1 MRIRKGIRK
10 WRDRVREASTQRG
23 WIALAPSRAAGPRCG
38 FLKLWLPHRALQ
50 ELLDRLRDRVS
61 ELQAEQLRVEPLQ
74 QGQGLEE
81 TWDSPAAAPAGF
93 LGPHHS
99 ILRALRG
106 PKMMRDSG
114 CFGRRLDRIGSLSG
128 LGCNGE
134 HLSPFQLHIIRATS
148 GSDVSGDQILNK
160 EHHSSLLAVLRA
172 KACLSGNIKFGQ
184 HSLSCLGV
192 PSIHL
197 LPLTERGRI
206 TLGCNSVT
214 IQQALLGAENS

>member
-1 MRIRKGIRK
+1 M
-10 WRDRVREASTQRG
+10 REAGTQRG
-23 WIALAPSRAAGPRCG
+23 WVALAPSTAAGPRCG
-38 FLKLWLPHRALQ
+38 LLKLRLPHRALQ
-50 ELLDRLRDRVS
+50 ALLDRLRGRAS
-61 ELQAEQLRVEPLQ
+61 ELQAEQLGAEPLQ

-81 TWDSPAAAPAGF
+81 TWDSPAAAPSRF
-93 LGPHHS
+93 LRPHHS

-134 HLSPFQLHIIRATS
+134 HLPPFPLHITIRTTS

-160 EHHSSLLAVLRA
+160 EHHSHLLAVLRA
-172 KACLSGNIKFGQ
+172 KACLSGNITFGQ
-184 HSLSCLGV
+184 HSLSCLGA

-197 LPLTERGRI
+197 LPLTERVRI

-214 IQQALLGAENS
+214 VQQAFLGAEGVLNIFAPGFP

>member
-1 MRIRKGIRK
+1 MIRESE
-10 WRDRVREASTQRG
+10 RELEHGETGCGKPVPSAAGSLCRRRG
-23 WIALAPSRAAGPRCG
+23 WLGPGCG
-38 FLKLWLPHRALQ
+38 FLKLRLPYRALQ

-99 ILRALRG
+99 LLRALRG

-134 HLSPFQLHIIRATS
+134 RLSAFPLHITIRATS
-148 GSDVSGDQILNK
+148 GSDVSGDQNLNK

-184 HSLSCLGV
+184 HSLSCLGA

-206 TLGCNSVT
+206 FRM
-214 IQQALLGAENS
+214 

>member
-1 MRIRKGIRK
+1 M
-10 WRDRVREASTQRG
+10 DPQT
-23 WIALAPSRAAGPRCG
+23 ALSRALLLLLFLHLSLLGCRSHPLGGPG
-38 FLKLWLPHRALQ
+38 SASELPGLQ

-99 ILRALRG
+99 LLRALRG

-128 LGCNGE
+128 LGCNDCSKMLGPMKFSGE
-134 HLSPFQLHIIRATS
+134 VHH
-148 GSDVSGDQILNK
+148 DQPTTNQPTNYQSTY
-160 EHHSSLLAVLRA
+160 H
-172 KACLSGNIKFGQ
+172 
-184 HSLSCLGV
+184 
-192 PSIHL
+192 
-197 LPLTERGRI
+197 
-206 TLGCNSVT
+206 
-214 IQQALLGAENS
+214 

>member
-1 MRIRKGIRK
+1 M
-10 WRDRVREASTQRG
+10 DPQT
-23 WIALAPSRAAGPRCG
+23 ALSRALLLLLFLHLSLLGCRSHPVGGPG
-38 FLKLWLPHRALQ
+38 PVSELPGLQ

-184 HSLSCLGV
+184 HSLSCLGA